1 MKRVMKINYE
11 GTEIDFEVAS
21 GKNVEYIMAKMN
33 PWNLVERYGMCFRY
47 GPCDGYDM
55 EIINGKTWI
64 NNKIRYTKYA
74 YDLLAILKIL
84 KDENKIL
91 TYKNYQLEIATML
104 SLGLEGRY
112 LTDGEIAQ
120 VLL

>member
-1 MKRVMKINYE
+1 MKRILKINYE
-11 GTEIDFEVAS
+11 GTEIDFEVPS

-33 PWNLVERYGMCFRY
+33 PWNLVERYGMAFRY
-47 GPCDGYDM
+47 GPCHGYDM

-64 NNKIRYTKYA
+64 NNNIRYTKYA

-84 KDENKIL
+84 KTEDKIL
-91 TYKNYQLEIATML
+91 TYKTYQLEIATML
-104 SLGLEGRY
+104 SLGLEGRF

>member
-1 MKRVMKINYE
+1 MKRMLKINFE

-55 EIINGKTWI
+55 QIINGRITI
-64 NNKIRYTKYA
+64 NNKIRYSKYC

>member
-1 MKRVMKINYE
+1 MKKLMKINFE
-11 GTEIDFEVAS
+11 GTEIDFEVPS
-21 GKNVEYIMAKMN
+21 GKNVEFIMAKMN
-33 PWNLVERYGMCFRY
+33 PWNLVERYGMTFRY
-47 GPCDGYDM
+47 GPCHGYDM
-55 EIINGKTWI
+55 EIINGKAWI

-84 KDENKIL
+84 KTENKIL
-91 TYKNYQLEIATML
+91 TYKTYQLEIATML
-104 SLGLEGRY
+104 SLGLEGRF

>member
-11 GTEIDFEVAS
+11 GTEINFEVPS

-47 GPCDGYDM
+47 GPSHGYDM

>member
-1 MKRVMKINYE
+1 MKRMLKINFE

-21 GKNVEYIMAKMN
+21 GKNVEFIMAKMN

>member
-1 MKRVMKINYE
+1 MKRIMKINYE
-11 GTEIDFEVAS
+11 GTEIDFEVPS

-33 PWNLVERYGMCFRY
+33 PWNLVERYGMAFRY
-47 GPCDGYDM
+47 GPCHGYDM
-55 EIINGKTWI
+55 EVIDGRTSI

-91 TYKNYQLEIATML
+91 TYKTYQLEIATML
-104 SLGLEGRY
+104 SLGLEGRF

>member
-1 MKRVMKINYE
+1 MKRILKINLE

-55 EIINGKTWI
+55 QIINGRITI
-64 NNKIRYTKYA
+64 NNKIRYSKYC

-84 KDENKIL
+84 KDEDKIL

>member
-11 GTEIDFEVAS
+11 GTEIDFEVPS

-55 EIINGKTWI
+55 QIINGRTTI
-64 NNKIRYTKYA
+64 NNKIRYSKYC

-84 KDENKIL
+84 KDEDKIL